1 MGGDREEGVL
11 REDCGEKALSLSW
24 LIVSLWGSWGFPETE
39 ISLSLEIPLVEDRA
53 GLKSPG
59 DLFCTDFLFAENLLL
74 KNVLFLL
81 LHLKRGEILI
91 FV

>member
-11 REDCGEKALSLSW
+11 GEDCGEKSLSPSW
-24 LIVSLWGSWGFPETE
+24 LIVSLWGSWGFPEIE
-39 ISLSLEIPLVEDRA
+39 SSLSLEIPLVEDRA

-74 KNVLFLL
+74 KKVLFSLMP
-81 LHLKRGEILI
+81 LKRGEILI

>member
-11 REDCGEKALSLSW
+11 REDCGEKALSPSW

-39 ISLSLEIPLVEDRA
+39 VSLSLEIPLVEDRA

-59 DLFCTDFLFAENLLL
+59 DLFCTDFLLAENLL
-74 KNVLFLL
+74 
-81 LHLKRGEILI
+81 
-91 FV
+91 

>member
-1 MGGDREEGVL
+1 MSW
-11 REDCGEKALSLSW
+11 EKTVQKSLSPSC
-24 LIVSLWGSWGFPETE
+24 LIVSLWGSWGFPEIE

-74 KNVLFLL
+74 KKVLFSLMP
-81 LHLKRGEILI
+81 LKRGEILI

>member
-11 REDCGEKALSLSW
+11 REDCGEKALSPSW

-39 ISLSLEIPLVEDRA
+39 VSLSLEIPLVEDRA

-59 DLFCTDFLFAENLLL
+59 DLFCTDFLLEENLLL
-74 KNVLFLL
+74 KNVLF
-81 LHLKRGEILI
+81 
-91 FV
+91 